1 MGARPAVKVREASS
15 IFQCWVSVCAWREGD
30 WEAMRR
36 IEVRKRWLV
45 FMGIFGKWVGGM
57 FADKRIQANIF
68 GIYQVF

>member
-1 MGARPAVKVREASS
+1 
-15 IFQCWVSVCAWREGD
+15 VSVCAWREGD